1 MNTYFVLVTTLAGPP
16 ASDEEDLS
24 DGEESDDTDIGDL
37 VNDEEELV
45 PETCED
51 PARPAEDENLPE
63 TCEDPVADDYKDE
76 NNFVEVILIGEDLS
90 LIHI

>member
-45 PETCED
+45 PETCE
-51 PARPAEDENLPE
+51 APAEDDYKNENLPE
-63 TCEDPVADDYKDE
+63 TCENPVADDYKDE
-76 NNFVEVILIGEDLS
+76 NNSEDGEDSQVMMIL
-90 LIHI
+90 